1 MTEPEF
7 DWLTLDQ
14 GEEIVWSGNPH
25 PVSLVPALAIG
36 IPLSIVL
43 IGLFIILSAY
53 LYRENTDYVV
63 TTEALYM
70 KTGILSRD
78 VKRVSYDK
86 VQNTSYSQGFLGTRY
101 GYGTIDI
108 STAGGAGIELQFTN
122 VPDPKEVQER
132 INKRVKTERP
142 ETEGKAA
149 VLDEVLEELRAIRAA
164 VEGERPDAGEEPG
177 ATPNSPASAPEDD
190 G

>member
-1 MTEPEF
+1 MTEF
-7 DWLTLDQ
+7 DWLTLDVRESQ
-14 GEEIVWSGNPH
+14 SDSRSPSERERSEDEGEEILWSGNPH
-25 PVSLVPALAIG
+25 PVSLVPALVVG
-36 IPLSIVL
+36 IPLSVVL
-43 IGLFIILSAY
+43 VGLFIIAGAY
-53 LYRENTDYVV
+53 LHRENTDYVV
-63 TTEALYM
+63 TTEALYV

-108 STAGGAGIELQFTN
+108 STAGGAGIELQFAS
-122 VPDPKEVQER
+122 VPNPKEVQEL

-142 ETEGKAA
+142 EAEGKAA

-164 VEGERPDAGEEPG
+164 IENA
-177 ATPNSPASAPEDD
+177 
-190 G
+190 